1 MFCSRLTSFS
11 FYKKF
16 EDEINEA
23 AAPRFAGATGGGSGT
38 EPSLPKGAER
48 TPALQGRTGKAAYSS
63 GSPDHS
69 ACEETAPSASCPAP
83 SLSFRDW
90 LEGGHP
96 RLAALHLDLVPAE
109 NLISWKAVGL
119 PVCKLIVMTSAAPDT
134 VHWCPWRLFKK
145 LIHDL
150 PSFFFF
156 LLTLHASPILFAAY
170 PLAS

>member
-1 MFCSRLTSFS
+1 MNTLDLLDFPPGFLDFLFCSRLTSFS

-96 RLAALHLDLVPAE
+96 RLAAL
-109 NLISWKAVGL
+109 
-119 PVCKLIVMTSAAPDT
+119 
-134 VHWCPWRLFKK
+134 R
-145 LIHDL
+145 
-150 PSFFFF
+150 
-156 LLTLHASPILFAAY
+156 LLTWCQQRTSFPGRRSDYLFAN
-170 PLAS
+170 SSS